1 MDDFLNLKNTLQEVF
16 DDSNLAKELSIE
28 VSLSDLNSFAHFIS
42 TFIKAGDW
50 FLLDGDLGAGKTSL
64 TKELSLILGAHQ
76 QTISPTFSI
85 LNIEELNSET
95 ELKKLVHLDLYRLK
109 SGRELLYLGL
119 EEEFNPKN
127 SFCVIEWPYNIEND
141 DYLAFFQITKC
152 AKPKRVIEII
162 LELAEKEDVRIYHIK
177 RTHF

>member
-1 MDDFLNLKNTLQEVF
+1 MDDFLTLKNTLQEVF
-16 DDSNLAKELSIE
+16 DDNDLNKELSIE
-28 VSLSDLNSFAHFIS
+28 VTLSDLSSFAQFIAS
-42 TFIKAGDW
+42 YLKAGDW
-50 FLLDGDLGAGKTSL
+50 LFLDGDLGAGKTSL
-64 TKELSLILGAHQ
+64 TKELSSILGARQ
-76 QTISPTFSI
+76 QSISPTFSI

-95 ELKKLVHLDLYRLK
+95 DLKKLIHLDLYRLK

-127 SFCVIEWPYNIEND
+127 TLCVFEWPYNIEND
-141 DYLAFFQITKC
+141 DYLDFFKITKC
-152 AKPKRVIEII
+152 AKPKRVIEIT